1 MPERSKQDVKD
12 LLAALSITCQ
22 IDDEVFELVSST
34 SPTIRSFMQGEVT
47 FQEALFIEN
56 YLSNGF
62 HPGRA
67 AAAANYA
74 GLNAGAYGHVGRA
87 VLKKDTIK
95 RIISRRIADK
105 ALAADEILAEFSEVA
120 KADMSN
126 FMTVVEREVEN
137 LIDPENPHIVRT
149 LIPDLAKAEELG
161 MLHLIKKYKLGGD
174 GTIAFELR
182 DQDKALDQIARH
194 LGMFEK
200 DNTLQIPKG
209 LIELLS
215 QSPEDRR
222 AALDEYD
229 RLAEED
235 ND

>member
-1 MPERSKQDVKD
+1 MPERSKQDVRD
-12 LLAALSITCQ
+12 LLAALNITCQ
-22 IDDEVFELVSST
+22 IDDEVFELVSSAN
-34 SPTIRSFMQGEVT
+34 PTVKSFMQGEVT
-47 FQEALFIEN
+47 FQEALFTES

-62 HPGRA
+62 HAGRA

-74 GLNAGAYGHVGRA
+74 GLNAGAYGQVGRA
-87 VLKKDTIK
+87 VLKRDAVK
-95 RIISRRIADK
+95 RLVSRRIAAK
-105 ALAADEILAEFSEVA
+105 ALQSDEVLAEFAEVA

-126 FMTVVEREVEN
+126 FMTVREHEVEN
-137 LIDPENPHIVRT
+137 PDDPLVPLVVRS

-161 MLHLIKKYKLGGD
+161 QLHLIKKYKLAGD
-174 GTIAFELR
+174 GSISFELR

-209 LIELLS
+209 LVELLS

-222 AALDEYD
+222 ASLDEYD
-229 RLAEED
+229 KMAEED